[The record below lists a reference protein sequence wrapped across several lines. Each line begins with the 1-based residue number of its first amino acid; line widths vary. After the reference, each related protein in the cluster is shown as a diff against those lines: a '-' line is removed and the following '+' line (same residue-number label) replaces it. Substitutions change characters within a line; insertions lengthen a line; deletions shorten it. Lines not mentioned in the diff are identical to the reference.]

1 MKTIKTNLASDGCAH
16 ITLYGKE
23 IVISK
28 DNFDENGKA
37 RLSQFGESYTVEAV
51 QLAKKQNT
59 HERTKAIL
67 EKGRNR
73 K

>member
-37 RLSQFGESYTVEAV
+37 ELSQFGESYTVETV
-51 QLAKKQNT
+51 QLAKKRNT
-59 HERTKAIL
+59 HARTKAIL
-67 EKGRNR
+67 KKEQSEK
-73 K
+73 